1 MKKWKKEEDDGLDGN
16 FPIRFLNAGL
26 HAADRKDCLPFFR
39 SGSRTETVFKQGQ
52 KWKKGEDGR
61 EQAVFRESGIKK
73 WRAIIKI

>member
-1 MKKWKKEEDDGLDGN
+1 MEIYQSG
-16 FPIRFLNAGL
+16 FFNAGICE
-26 HAADRKDCLPFFR
+26 ADRQKSLSVFFR